1 MATRYIFQKWIH
13 LSKFARLIRQ
23 NKEFKFV
30 STVDETVCKFVSTKV
45 KKANNMQNIDI
56 IFQN

>member
-30 STVDETVCKFVSTKV
+30 STVDETVCKFVSTKGSLQ
-45 KKANNMQNIDI
+45 KK
-56 IFQN
+56 